1 MTSWTVNVLNSIS
14 CPRCHGLLR
23 RQEFRVECAGCG
35 SGFETRH
42 NLIDLCP
49 DLVETD
55 TLAQR
60 AMESRAVSKIY
71 ERVFRPALTLLAGSP
86 GYEEEESW
94 LRHWFRPTAGP
105 ILDLACG
112 TGRYTRMLIRRHD
125 QPVIGVDVSW
135 QMLRRAAARGGT
147 YVRASA
153 QALPVADDTL
163 GGINCFGALHL
174 FPDPGTAIAEFGRST
189 TIPVESELHR
199 SLRTV
204 AETRGGAFKPTGAG
218 VGDIAIAAFSDA
230 SAAQS
235 FRDHVS
241 RQGITLVGLGVA
253 PRGVAVAR

>member
-174 FPDPGTAIAEFGRST
+174 FPDPGTAIAELGRT
-189 TIPVESELHR
+189 LHHGAPFTCLTASE
-199 SLRTV
+199 
-204 AETRGGAFKPTGAG
+204 
-218 VGDIAIAAFSDA
+218 
-230 SAAQS
+230 
-235 FRDHVS
+235 
-241 RQGITLVGLGVA
+241 A
-253 PRGVAVAR
+253 PRRQLQQTAIHRVTRLRFIPHADLEGWLDTAGMDLLEFRSQGLMAMFAARRRER